1 MIVYP
6 NPDSWDEFYP
16 SEIFIALD
24 TDEDINTA
32 INAIVKL
39 NIGANILI
47 GEYGTKSQTYKKV
60 GEIESV
66 ADLSSN
72 LVLSSTAVA
81 PSAN

>member
-24 TDEDINTA
+24 TDEDISTA
-32 INAIVKL
+32 INAFVKV

-47 GEYGTKSQTYKKV
+47 GENATISQTYKKV

-66 ADLSSN
+66 ADMSSN
-72 LVLSSTAVA
+72 LVLLSTAVT
-81 PSAN
+81 PRAN